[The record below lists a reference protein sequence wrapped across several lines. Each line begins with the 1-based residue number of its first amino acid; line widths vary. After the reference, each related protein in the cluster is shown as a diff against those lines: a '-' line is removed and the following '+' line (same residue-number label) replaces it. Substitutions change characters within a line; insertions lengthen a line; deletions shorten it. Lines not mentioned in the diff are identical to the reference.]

1 MKKGVIFMFNNLRYT
16 YHFTACEKM
25 IKKYTYIDNHTYEL
39 NERFKWHKRKLNK
52 LMTQINNKQKRA

>member
-1 MKKGVIFMFNNLRYT
+1 MFNNLRYA
-16 YHFTACEKM
+16 YHLTACKKM
-25 IKKYTYIDNHTYEL
+25 IKRYTYIDNYTYEL